1 MNILDIAPM
10 DDKLVT
16 FSQCTVGDD
25 SIGSDNNQITIIIN
39 VTKVKEVQSQEN
51 KRKEDE
57 SSTTIIKQIR
67 KECKTRYLATL
78 DWDTISNS

>member
-1 MNILDIAPM
+1 M

-51 KRKEDE
+51 KRKMNQVLL
-57 SSTTIIKQIR
+57 S
-67 KECKTRYLATL
+67 
-78 DWDTISNS
+78 